1 VKMFAEIFIVW
12 RNAGKEMLSREVMGK
27 RKEN

>member
-1 VKMFAEIFIVW
+1 VKTLPEIFIVG
-12 RNAGKEMLSREVMGK
+12 RSAGKEMLSREVMGK